1 MYKLFLFIPILNKK
15 LIFAVNNMKTKL
27 LVFTSILAVII
38 LLSMKEDVVKVSEEI
53 ALLYKKPISEW
64 PNPTIDSG
72 VVWSEFKS
80 LPKVDTSY
88 FSLMERPDIKLGKTL
103 FFDPILSGSNQISC
117 SSCHNPQTSWGDHLT
132 VPTGHDHIQG
142 SRNSISLLNVY
153 ARKTM
158 FWDGRAG
165 SLEEQALF
173 PIEAHHEM
181 NMDLTKLIPK
191 LKAIPGY
198 RQMFFD
204 AFGEED
210 FSMPEVMKAIASFE
224 RTLQSRRSRFDEF
237 LDGKYNALSDQE
249 IQGMHL
255 FRTKARCM
263 NCHNGQFL
271 TDESFH
277 NIGLTYYKRKY
288 QDLGRYEVT
297 KDPADVGKFR
307 TPSLR
312 DVMNTSPWMHNG
324 LFENITGLLNV
335 YNSGMAMNN
344 PKTEAQ
350 LADPMHPRT
359 DPLLKPLE
367 LTREEIQSIAAF
379 LQAATGTKYK
389 MARPETLPR

>member
-1 MYKLFLFIPILNKK
+1 MKK
-15 LIFAVNNMKTKL
+15 KL
-27 LVFTSILAVII
+27 LVLLGALSFIT
-38 LLSMKEDVVKVSEEI
+38 LLSMKDSIINIDEEI
-53 ALLYKKPISEW
+53 IPLYKKPLSQW
-64 PNPTIDSG
+64 PAPTIDSG

-80 LPKVDTSY
+80 LPKFDTAY

-132 VPTGHDHIQG
+132 VPTGHDHLQG
-142 SRNSISLLNVY
+142 TRNSISLLNVY

-165 SLEEQALF
+165 SLEEQVLF
-173 PIEAHHEM
+173 PIEAHNEM
-181 NMDLTKLIPK
+181 AMDLTKVIPK

-198 RQMFFD
+198 RKMFEE

-210 FSMPEVMKAIASFE
+210 FSMPEVMKALAAFE

-237 LDGKYNALSDQE
+237 LDGNYNAMNNRE

-263 NCHNGQFL
+263 NCHNGEFL
-271 TDESFH
+271 TDEDFH

-288 QDLGRYEVT
+288 EDLGRYHVT
-297 KDPADVGKFR
+297 NDPADVGKFR

-312 DVMNTSPWMHNG
+312 DVMNTHPWMHNG
-324 LFENITGLLNV
+324 LFDNITGLLNL
-335 YNSGMAMNN
+335 YNSGMVMNN

-359 DPLLKPLE
+359 DPLLKPLN
-367 LTREEIQSIAAF
+367 LSKDEIQAIVSF
-379 LQAATGTKYK
+379 LQAATATKYR
-389 MARPETLPR
+389 MQRPESLPR